1 MNRESERKLEEKVE
15 KTTRKKRSHL
25 FTLLSRHELPLS
37 LSLSLSLNPTQLYST
52 PFSLPF
58 QIDTRMGGGTQRKL
72 QC

>member
-37 LSLSLSLNPTQLYST
+37 LSLSLNPTQLYST

-58 QIDTRMGGGTQRKL
+58 QIDTRMGGGTQIKL